1 MRMPFE
7 VISGELLIESLFNN
21 NLITQGQYDRLAM
34 VFEQQRNSDNYSLLW
49 LGEVTQYLDEQQVD
63 DVRNHIIK
71 EADINEIKNCYVAI

>member
-1 MRMPFE
+1 MRMPWE

-34 VFEQQRNSDNYSLLW
+34 VFEQQRNSDNYALLW
-49 LGEVTQYLDEQQVD
+49 LGEVTQYLDEQQVN

-71 EADINEIKNCYVAI
+71 EAKIQEIKNCYIAI

>member
-34 VFEQQRNSDNYSLLW
+34 VFEQQRNSDNYALLW
-49 LGEVTQYLDEQQVD
+49 LGEVTQYLDEQQVN

-71 EADINEIKNCYVAI
+71 EAKIQEIKNCYIAI

>member
-7 VISGELLIESLFNN
+7 IISGELLIESLFNN

-34 VFEQQRNSDNYSLLW
+34 VFDQKRDENNYTILW

-71 EADINEIKNCYVAI
+71 EADIQEIKNCYVAI

>member
-7 VISGELLIESLFNN
+7 IISGELLIESLFNN

-34 VFEQQRNSDNYSLLW
+34 VFDQERNGNNYTIMW

-71 EADINEIKNCYVAI
+71 EADIKEIKNCYVAI

>member
-1 MRMPFE
+1 MRLPFE

-34 VFEQQRNSDNYSLLW
+34 VFDQQRNSNNYSLLW
-49 LGEVTQYLDEQQVD
+49 LGEVTQYLDEQQVN

-71 EADINEIKNCYVAI
+71 KADINEIKNCYVAI